1 MDSVTLAE
9 LVRRSSLSA
18 VEIVVVSRDP
28 EFYSAEVVDGGKPL
42 MVFDG
47 QKPLLTRS
55 LGAMKRALKDVR
67 SRRVALRHVSAFD
80 EMIGMPSVES
90 GAVLEIPIALYG
102 VMEGVSAR

>member
-1 MDSVTLAE
+1 MDSVTLAG
-9 LVRRSSLSA
+9 LVRRSSHSA

-28 EFYSAEVVDGGKPL
+28 EFYSAEVVDGGKRL

-67 SRRVALRHVSAFD
+67 SRKGCFAAR
-80 EMIGMPSVES
+80 IGV
-90 GAVLEIPIALYG
+90 
-102 VMEGVSAR
+102 R